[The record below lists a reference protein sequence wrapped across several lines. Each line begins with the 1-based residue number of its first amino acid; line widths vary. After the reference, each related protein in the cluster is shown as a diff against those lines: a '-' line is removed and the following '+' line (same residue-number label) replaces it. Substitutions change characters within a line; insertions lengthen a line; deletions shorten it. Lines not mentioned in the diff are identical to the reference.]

1 MAGKFADDRRS
12 GWTEPV
18 AANRVRCCLNRPRGW
33 SWQRLRE
40 GLIVGLP
47 MWQALTP
54 IPGVGR
60 RICWFEKGPILTILD
75 ANLTAVE
82 MLFSCFV
89 IRQTRV
95 AQRTGTLTF
104 RGLQAMPRLVT
115 LVLR

>member
-1 MAGKFADDRRS
+1 
-12 GWTEPV
+12 
-18 AANRVRCCLNRPRGW
+18 
-33 SWQRLRE
+33 
-40 GLIVGLP
+40 

-104 RGLQAMPRLVT
+104 RGLSDAAACYACSPLIVQDIDIAVFSTQPRKCRAPAEGRIFVAEMSQEF
-115 LVLR
+115 